1 MHEIEAFKNQGQGV
15 YIYMDRSI
23 SLGNV
28 TGQNTVTLN
37 TGDDVRQ
44 DVKVMQGEQNDSF
57 NQLIED
63 IKKIQDPDEKQDA
76 LDHAQK
82 LQESVAS
89 GNKTRA
95 QKIFGWLPEAIQAGK
110 AALDIYSQIE
120 KLSQ

>member
-1 MHEIEAFKNQGQGV
+1 
-15 YIYMDRSI
+15 MDRSI
-23 SLGNV
+23 RFGNV

-37 TGDDVRQ
+37 TGDDVWQ

-57 NQLIED
+57 HQLIEE